1 MKKPEPVK
9 AKRRKRGIGASA
21 GKNPRKNI
29 QTELTGSKYD
39 AGGSGMKR
47 KKGSIIRRPKATIRY
62 PRKKTD

>member
-21 GKNPRKNI
+21 GKNPSKNI
-29 QTELTGSKYD
+29 RTELTESKYST
-39 AGGSGMKR
+39 GGAGMKR

>member
-1 MKKPEPVK
+1 MKKPEPLK

-39 AGGSGMKR
+39 SGGSGMKR